1 MFVFMMNFRMKSW
14 RRVLGIFLAV
24 FTCVG
29 ILAGPRSFSQAKA
42 IAEKQAAK
50 LGIQIDEDRSPACK
64 AKSFGGETNSQTV
77 SYYVFAKLLLML
89 SLN

>member
-1 MFVFMMNFRMKSW
+1 MKSW

-29 ILAGPRSFSQAKA
+29 ILAGPRSFSQAKV

-50 LGIQIDEDRSPACK
+50 LGVQIEENASLGNS
-64 AKSFGGETNSQTV
+64 AKSCV
-77 SYYVFAKLLLML
+77 K
-89 SLN
+89 